1 MPSANTFPQDPS
13 HTKFKFTQED
23 LEVMNSYDLGTYWQ
37 ADDKKRQVM
46 QRYDVR
52 GSHGIPRRFL
62 EPLAENSEFISPL
75 GVGYKNGDRWVNYQ
89 GGLVVKQLLPLDP
102 HESVMFRL
110 CINPQ
115 TRQTA
120 YSQSWKPLEE
130 GWVWGTLETREAVSQ
145 VNEVYASGLEGPY
158 AQFLLEQLACE
169 WCSLYEGQ
177 KGRSFMDK
185 LLLPVFIDVLEKR
198 IISPTNQT
206 LVYLAQVFDHYFTR
220 KMHAPEAIREDVI
233 RFAYE
238 FLMYGVDACEGG
250 YKVGYL
256 SRLSHVWVCV
266 YGNEYDTS
274 FLDRKLMPY
283 FIEVMRNSLITK
295 EGRLLDNLQRITV
308 ANKSNNVVDETKR
321 LHFVEFSTRAS
332 MLCVELISNE
342 SLRKTYLKTIIYI
355 WKQAYLERGS
365 LVEPF
370 NNWFIPFFIHLFEKD
385 QIDDWG
391 LIRTELIGEV
401 LPQVHTFSQEKGNQ
415 ELRKQ
420 CQTLARE
427 INFYFRRRLKN
438 FGDLDA
444 WFILLDY
451 IRSEKILR
459 SKSETADEE
468 IDDLKKFLI
477 AHVPDFTAFTDDI
490 VAQDARFEE
499 ILRKLEGA
507 LDKLEGALDKNEE
520 FSGKSKEIGVPDSRE
535 TDLYLWTIRKLNDD
549 LITLWESIK
558 FLKSEGKLTLS
569 EKLRRFWNIYANKY
583 RADIILRLDHGDF
596 QNDELAKS
604 WVREY
609 QHLDS
614 WGFLLRSLQLLEK
627 LPEKKR
633 EASVEKTIRDLR
645 FFLKKNVP
653 DVSGYSKILDEE
665 DAGSGFVGL
674 WAIMKWLM
682 ANKNE
687 EKGEVVR
694 KICQDHAYQ
703 YVFRV
708 VAELQQTDQDDYLLV
723 KEMFQ
728 RAYGTLRSSKESK
741 QQASCVLVL
750 HLLAQWSRHASFANL
765 PGVGGEVKKQL
776 ETVAKLGQII
786 EKCYEPYLAS
796 HRKELLALLVGKK
809 AASLATSEEMKL
821 FGYLNAFIENEHSIS
836 SYWKTLQI
844 ELLNAQH
851 KARGTVQRL
860 ATVADKLWEGQ
871 LKRLTGPGELT
882 RENRLIW
889 EGDIKRINL
898 LFAHAIQWHDHDIA
912 NIHKLLA
919 PLTRHFQSRLAKKLG
934 VLYRES
940 KELVDTVHTLSENI
954 DTTTKQI
961 EVQSRALKGLAKGR
975 KAAAQRKKLI
985 TDQRNLEQK
994 KKTLIRRK
1002 EPLLEARSKK
1012 LEEILEVLELVIK
1025 VIQET
1030 YTVDK
1035 DKARNIF
1042 NDVVAPYLKYFLSKL
1057 EPDSPEYLSCILV
1070 LLDAMIE
1077 LLGVGRDKELKS
1089 LKKIY
1094 DNNFKGYLDA
1104 FQEVVM
1110 KKKPLPYAELTKIAG
1125 TLFPFNDEFAGLIY
1139 NKSKD
1144 WLMLKVQ
1151 TLKKELSTDDE
1162 AQNIENMKELS
1173 DLLLSVYTRDPD
1185 YCFNVYNQD
1194 LVRTISRRAGR
1205 EIEFTQ
1211 NKDNTYTV
1219 RTLGVQAGHSPV
1231 YTLEEYKILMQVKT
1245 ILGSWPKAPT
1255 IYTMALTKLIGY
1267 YLDQIIEQKM
1277 KEQKLWGEITDY
1289 FYGSIEEDEGAPD
1302 DCIVA

>member
-1 MPSANTFPQDPS
+1 MPSANTFPQDSS

-37 ADDKKRQVM
+37 ADDEKRRFM
-46 QRYDVR
+46 QQYDVR
-52 GSHGIPRRFL
+52 ESSGIPRRFL

-130 GWVWGTLETREAVSQ
+130 GWVWGTLETREAVSR

-198 IISPTNQT
+198 VISPTNQT
-206 LVYLAQVFDHYFTR
+206 LVYLAQVFDHYFAR
-220 KMHAPEAIREDVI
+220 QMHTPEAIREDVI

-238 FLMYGVDACEGG
+238 FLMYGADACEGG

-256 SRLSHVWVCV
+256 SRLSHLWLCV
-266 YGNEYDTS
+266 YENKYNTS

-342 SLRKTYLKTIIYI
+342 SLRKTYLRTIIYI

-370 NNWFIPFFIHLFEKD
+370 NNWFIPLFIRLFEKD

-427 INFYFRRRLKN
+427 MNFYFRRRLKN

-477 AHVPDFTAFTDDI
+477 AHVPGLKAFTDNI
-490 VAQDARFEE
+490 VRPDVE
-499 ILRKLEGA
+499 INDNL
-507 LDKLEGALDKNEE
+507 
-520 FSGKSKEIGVPDSRE
+520 
-535 TDLYLWTIRKLNDD
+535 TTI
-549 LITLWESIK
+549 WGGIK
-558 FLKSEGKLTLS
+558 FLKSAGKLTLS
-569 EKLRRFWNIYANKY
+569 EGLRRFWNPYADEY
-583 RADIILRLDHGDF
+583 RAGIILRLDHGDSE
-596 QNDELAKS
+596 NDELAKT

-609 QHLDS
+609 QHVDA
-614 WGFLLRSLQLLEK
+614 WGFLLRSLQILEN

-633 EASVEKTIRDLR
+633 EASIERRIRDLR

-653 DVSGYSKILDEE
+653 DVSKYGKALEGEDE
-665 DAGSGFVGL
+665 GSGFVGL

-682 ANKNE
+682 ANENK

-694 KICQDHAYQ
+694 KICEDHAYQ

-708 VAELQQTDQDDYLLV
+708 VGDLQQTDQDDYLLV
-723 KEMFQ
+723 KEISG
-728 RAYGTLRSSKESK
+728 RAYRSLHSSKERK

-750 HLLAQWSRHASFANL
+750 HLLAQWSRYASFVSL
-765 PGVGGEVKKQL
+765 PGVDGDVKKQL
-776 ETVAKLGQII
+776 EQVSRLGKII
-786 EKCYEPYLAS
+786 EKCYEAYLVS
-796 HRKELLALLVGKK
+796 HREELLALLVAKK

-821 FGYLNAFIENEHSIS
+821 FGYLNTPVETNNQIS
-836 SYWKTLQI
+836 LNWKTLQI
-844 ELLNAQH
+844 ELLNSQN
-851 KARGTVQRL
+851 KARGIVQRL
-860 ATVADKLWEGQ
+860 ATVADRLWEGQ
-871 LKRLTGPGELT
+871 LKRLAGPGELSK
-882 RENRLIW
+882 ENRIIW

-898 LFAHAIQWHDHDIA
+898 LFVRASQWHEHDTA

-919 PLTRHFQSRLAKKLG
+919 PLTRHFQGRLAKKLG

-940 KELVDTVHTLSENI
+940 KELFDTVHGLSEKI
-954 DTTTKQI
+954 DNVTKKIQ
-961 EVQSRALKGLAKGR
+961 VQSRTLKGLGKGR
-975 KAAAQRKKLI
+975 KVAAQKKKLI
-985 TDQRNLEQK
+985 SNMRELEQQRETLIK
-994 KKTLIRRK
+994 KKEL
-1002 EPLLEARSKK
+1002 LLEERSEK
-1012 LEEILEVLELVIK
+1012 LKELLEVLELVIK

-1042 NDVVAPYLKYFLSKL
+1042 NDVVAPYLKYFLSKF
-1057 EPDSPEYLSCILV
+1057 EPDSSEYLSCILL

-1104 FQEVVM
+1104 FQDVAM
-1110 KKKPLPYAELTKIAG
+1110 KKDPLPYAELTKIAG
-1125 TLFPFNDEFAGLIY
+1125 TVFPFNDEFAALIY
-1139 NKSKD
+1139 KKSRD

-1194 LVRTISRRAGR
+1194 LVRIISRRAGR

-1255 IYTMALTKLIGY
+1255 IYTMALTKLIGH

-1277 KEQKLWGEITDY
+1277 KEQKLWGEVTDY
-1289 FYGSIEEDEGAPD
+1289 FYGSVEEDEGAPD